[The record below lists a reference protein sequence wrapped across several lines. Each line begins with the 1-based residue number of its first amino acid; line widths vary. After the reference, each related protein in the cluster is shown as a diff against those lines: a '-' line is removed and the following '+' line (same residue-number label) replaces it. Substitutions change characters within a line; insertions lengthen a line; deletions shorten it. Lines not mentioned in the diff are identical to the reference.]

1 MTTTMHP
8 DDLELFEYV
17 EGDLDETRR
26 LHVAAHLAA
35 CERCAAEVQLLEEG
49 KQALRESPLLALPPK
64 TKDALLRGLPRQ
76 AERERAPFSFSPRR
90 LVAVLVPVAVA
101 AIAVTAIV
109 STTGN
114 GESER
119 AAAPP
124 EPAAA
129 EALKSVEE
137 TSAAAAPTAEA
148 APAEPAAAEAL
159 KSAEETG
166 AAAAPTAEAAPAAEP
181 AQDAATPSL
190 GAAAQVRSVAGP
202 PGEVVALLREKG
214 FDASVVEG
222 AVQVRGADPAS
233 VEQVLADRPDGDV
246 PVALVP

>member
-17 EGDLDETRR
+17 EGDLDEARR

-76 AERERAPFSFSPRR
+76 VERERTPFSFSPRR
-90 LVAVLVPVAVA
+90 LVAVLVPVAAV

-129 EALKSVEE
+129 EALKSVEG
-137 TSAAAAPTAEA
+137 TGSAAVE
-148 APAEPAAAEAL
+148 APA
-159 KSAEETG
+159 
-166 AAAAPTAEAAPAAEP
+166 AEAAPAAEP

-190 GAAAQVRSVAGP
+190 GAAAQVRSVLGP
-202 PGEVVALLREKG
+202 PREVVALLREKG
-214 FDASVVEG
+214 FDASVAEG

-233 VEQVLADRPDGDV
+233 VEQALAKRPDGDV
-246 PVALVP
+246 PVVLIP

>member
-1 MTTTMHP
+1 VTTTMHP

-17 EGDLDETRR
+17 EGDLDEARR

-76 AERERAPFSFSPRR
+76 VERERTPFSFSPRR
-90 LVAVLVPVAVA
+90 LVAVLVPVAAV

-137 TSAAAAPTAEA
+137 TSAAAAPAVFTTAVA
-148 APAEPAAAEAL
+148 HCAPF
-159 KSAEETG
+159 
-166 AAAAPTAEAAPAAEP
+166 
-181 AQDAATPSL
+181 
-190 GAAAQVRSVAGP
+190 R
-202 PGEVVALLREKG
+202 
-214 FDASVVEG
+214 
-222 AVQVRGADPAS
+222 
-233 VEQVLADRPDGDV
+233 
-246 PVALVP
+246 

>member
-1 MTTTMHP
+1 VTTTMHP

-17 EGDLDETRR
+17 EGDLDEARR

-76 AERERAPFSFSPRR
+76 VERERTPFSFSPRR
-90 LVAVLVPVAVA
+90 LVAVLVPVAAV

-137 TSAAAAPTAEA
+137 TSADWSIRGPTGILMRPV
-148 APAEPAAAEAL
+148 PASIAR
-159 KSAEETG
+159 EEGIIIENYG
-166 AAAAPTAEAAPAAEP
+166 AARCGMRCPYYHVSRQALCLIPREEERAA
-181 AQDAATPSL
+181 
-190 GAAAQVRSVAGP
+190 
-202 PGEVVALLREKG
+202 
-214 FDASVVEG
+214 
-222 AVQVRGADPAS
+222 
-233 VEQVLADRPDGDV
+233 LA
-246 PVALVP
+246 